1 MVFTCRFYQ
10 NQFPEVEDVVMVN
23 VRSIAEMGA
32 YVYLLEYNNIEG
44 MILLSEL
51 SRRRIRSI
59 NKLIRVGRSECVV
72 VIRVDKDKGYIDLSK
87 RRVSQEEIIKCE
99 EKFAKAKAVNSILR
113 HVAELLDYSSDQ
125 KLEELYMKTAW
136 FFDEKYNKPG
146 ASYEVFKQAVST
158 PEILDECQIDEETKD
173 VLLQNIKRRLTPQ
186 AVKIRADVEVACT
199 NYEGVDAVK
208 RALKKGIELSTEAL
222 PIKINLI
229 APPLYVITT
238 QTLERSDG
246 LKMLNQAVASIKE
259 TIEEAGGVFNVQ
271 QQPRVVS
278 DFDEMELAKQLE
290 RLEQENREVSG
301 DEDSE
306 DEIGM
311 GDIDDS
317 EAPKEAGASTDPD
330 PKTVTGT
337 EN

>member
-1 MVFTCRFYQ
+1 MVLSCRFYK
-10 NQFPEVEDVVMVN
+10 NRFPEVEDVVMVN

-32 YVYLLEYNNIEG
+32 YVHLLEYNNIEG

-87 RRVSQEEIIKCE
+87 RRVSPEEVVKCE

-113 HVAELLDYSSDQ
+113 HVAEILGYTSDEQ
-125 KLEELYMKTAW
+125 FEDLYTKTAW
-136 FFDEKYNKPG
+136 AFDDKYKKPG
-146 ASYEVFKQAVST
+146 TSYEIFKHAVT
-158 PEILDECQIDEETKD
+158 NPEVLDECNIDDETKD

-186 AVKIRADVEVACT
+186 AVKIRADIEVACT

-208 RALKKGIELSTEAL
+208 RALKKGLELSTENL

-238 QTLERSDG
+238 QTLERTEG
-246 LKMLNQAVASIKE
+246 LAKLNQAVAMIKE
-259 TIEEAGGVFNVQ
+259 SIEEAGGAFNIQ
-271 QQPRVVS
+271 QQARVVS
-278 DFDEMELAKQLE
+278 DIDEIELAKQLE
-290 RLEQENREVSG
+290 RLEEENREVDG
-301 DEDSE
+301 DADDDDEEEYGMVMPDDKLEGVDIVKED
-306 DEIGM
+306 
-311 GDIDDS
+311 
-317 EAPKEAGASTDPD
+317 
-330 PKTVTGT
+330 
-337 EN
+337 